1 MKRCEVIVAFRMFA
15 TKTDHVAGDIIVV
28 SDEQLAMIQSVNIN
42 MVQVLGDVADED
54 IPEAKKKPR
63 KPKTDK

>member
-1 MKRCEVIVAFRMFA
+1 MKRCEVLVPFRMLA

-28 SDEQLAMIQSVNIN
+28 SDEQLARIQSVNIN

-54 IPEAKKKPR
+54 IQEAKKKPR
-63 KPKTDK
+63 KPQTDK